1 MWETECAHRNLLI
14 YKVIDRWI
22 KVSNNHKNRKE
33 RT

>member
-1 MWETECAHRNLLI
+1 MRVSECAHRNLLI

-22 KVSNNHKNRKE
+22 KVFNDYKNRKE